1 MRDNDDQYFMLES
14 TSDEDWNY
22 IVLFDETDIR
32 GGRTRSLLSENE
44 FYISYNGKDWKRWI
58 ADPDNYNSRSLYLDA
73 GEKVYIKGNF
83 PNGLN
88 GYRFSTDS
96 NVKAYGNIMSL
107 IYGDDF
113 KDKKTIPAAYCFNN
127 LFNDCS
133 YLEKAPALPATELAE
148 GCYAYMFRKCTSLTR
163 MESALPASIVKW
175 SSYGGMFW
183 GCTSLTQA
191 PDIKAT
197 TLEESACQWMFRGCS
212 SLIQAPRIDATTLG
226 VEACC
231 EMFWDCSSLVELPE
245 LPATEMSEGCYRSMF
260 VYCTSAE
267 RAPRLPATS
276 LAKECY
282 EWMYYGCTNLNY
294 VEVAFDQW
302 PPATDSVTFE
312 WLGEVAEEGT
322 FVCPASLPDVRG
334 ISNIPSG
341 WTKTESPLAK
351 GSIALRANHRKA
363 APQARRARTL
373 RMPQP
378 KVLKKKIDSSANPSA
393 APCCR

>member
-1 MRDNDDQYFMLES
+1 
-14 TSDEDWNY
+14 
-22 IVLFDETDIR
+22 
-32 GGRTRSLLSENE
+32 
-44 FYISYNGKDWKRWI
+44 
-58 ADPDNYNSRSLYLDA
+58 
-73 GEKVYIKGNF
+73 
-83 PNGLN
+83 
-88 GYRFSTDS
+88 
-96 NVKAYGNIMSL
+96 
-107 IYGDDF
+107 
-113 KDKKTIPAAYCFNN
+113 
-127 LFNDCS
+127 
-133 YLEKAPALPATELAE
+133 
-148 GCYAYMFRKCTSLTR
+148 

-197 TLEESACQWMFRGCS
+197 TLEESACQCMFRGCS

-267 RAPRLPATS
+267 RAPRLPATT

-294 VEVAFDQW
+294 IEVAFDQW
-302 PPATDSVTFE
+302 PSSTDSVTFE

-322 FVCPASLPDVRG
+322 FVCPASLADERS

-341 WTKTESPLAK
+341 WTKTETPHAK
-351 GSIALRANHRKA
+351 GNFASSGTQRKA
-363 APQARRARTL
+363 SPQARRARSP
-373 RMPQP
+373 RMPQF
-378 KVLKKKIDSSANPSA
+378 KSLEKKLNFQTTPSSA